1 MDVISL
7 HQAGFTNA
15 VASLGTALTAGHASL
30 IKRYVQEVYL
40 TYDSDDAGTRAALR
54 AVPILREAGISAK
67 VIRMDPYKDPD
78 EFIKNLG
85 AEEFEKR
92 IQKCKKWLYVQS
104 GRCWRES
111 LICIHRKER
120 QSSSEKRQEGFS
132 HLKMNWNVIIIL
144 KQLHSLSGQ
153 QGESGKIGRKDC
165 STVQDLRDRCRDRRD
180 ADGAEKKK
188 EDGILTIAES
198 SAYMDDRK

>member
-15 VASLGTALTAGHASL
+15 VASLGTALTSGHASL

-54 AVPILREAGISAK
+54 AVPILKEAGISAK

-85 AEEFEKR
+85 AQEFENR
-92 IQKCKKWLYVQS
+92 IQNARNGFMFSLEILEREFDMASWKEKLLFSERRQIGCSFEDELERNNYIEAVASAYKVSKESLEKLVAKTAVSTGLARPVTRPKKPMGRSCKKKTEL
-104 GRCWRES
+104 
-111 LICIHRKER
+111 LHRRK
-120 QSSSEKRQEGFS
+120 FC
-132 HLKMNWNVIIIL
+132 
-144 KQLHSLSGQ
+144 LHG
-153 QGESGKIGRKDC
+153 
-165 STVQDLRDRCRDRRD
+165 
-180 ADGAEKKK
+180 
-188 EDGILTIAES
+188 
-198 SAYMDDRK
+198 

>member
-7 HQAGFTNA
+7 HQEGFTNA

-30 IKRYVQEVYL
+30 IKRYVKEVYL

-85 AEEFEKR
+85 AEEYE
-92 IQKCKKWLYVQS
+92 KWLYVQP
-104 GRCWRES
+104 G
-111 LICIHRKER
+111 
-120 QSSSEKRQEGFS
+120 
-132 HLKMNWNVIIIL
+132 
-144 KQLHSLSGQ
+144 
-153 QGESGKIGRKDC
+153 
-165 STVQDLRDRCRDRRD
+165 D
-180 ADGAEKKK
+180 AGT
-188 EDGILTIAES
+188 GV
-198 SAYMDDRK
+198 